1 MFSDHA
7 RILIRSGKGGNGHVS
22 FRREK
27 YVPDGGPDGGDGGR
41 GGSVIFVVDKRTN
54 TLSDYRHKSK
64 FSAEDGEEGRKKNQ
78 HGKNGE
84 DLILKVPEGTIIKD
98 AESGKVIMDMSG
110 DNSSYTILRGGRG
123 GLGNQHFATSTMQA
137 PKYSKPG
144 GESKEADIVLELKLI
159 ADVGLLGF
167 PNVGKS
173 TLLSRV
179 TNADPKIANYHF
191 TTLEPMLGV
200 VNYPNVPEFVL
211 ADIPGIIEGASEGVG
226 LGIEF
231 LRHIQRTKILI
242 HVVDAASVEGRDPIE
257 DIKAINNELV
267 KYGEGLLDKPQLI
280 AANKLDS
287 YQGDKEE
294 LLNRIHDAFKDK
306 DIPVF
311 GISAVTGEGLKELLF
326 AASNILKSLP
336 DDITTYESEMDPN
349 ESKPEDELINVYK
362 DDEGIFMIEGQ
373 SVDKMLGYTNLD
385 SEKGFLFFQKYIKEK
400 GIQKKLDELGIQDGD
415 TVDVGGNLF
424 EYYK

>member
-7 RILIRSGKGGNGHVS
+7 RIVVRSGKGGNGHVS

-54 TLSDYRHKSK
+54 TLSDYRHKIK

-78 HGKNGE
+78 HGKTGE
-84 DLILKVPEGTIIKD
+84 NLILKVPEGTIIKD
-98 AESGKVIMDMSG
+98 AASGKVIMDMSG
-110 DNSSYTILRGGRG
+110 ENSSYTILKGGRG

-137 PKYSKPG
+137 PKYAKPG
-144 GESKEADIVLELKLI
+144 GDSREADIILELKLI

-200 VNYPNVPEFVL
+200 INYPNVPEFVL
-211 ADIPGIIEGASEGVG
+211 ADIPGIIEGASEGIG

-242 HVVDAASVEGRDPIE
+242 HVVDAASVEGRDPVE
-257 DIKAINNELV
+257 DIKAINNELI

-294 LLNRIHDAFKDK
+294 LLKRIHDAFKDK

-326 AASNILKSLP
+326 ATSNILKSLP
-336 DDITTYESEMDPN
+336 DDITTYESEMNPNDSKLEEDP
-349 ESKPEDELINVYK
+349 INVYK
-362 DDEGIFMIEGQ
+362 GDDGIFMIEGQ
-373 SVDKMLGYTNLD
+373 SINKMLGFTNLD
-385 SEKGFLFFQKYIKEK
+385 SERGFLFFQKYIKEK
-400 GIQKKLDELGIQDGD
+400 GIQNKLDELGIQDGD